1 MKVIIEDVVAK
12 MAGNKEKEL
21 PEGTTIR
28 FEIGSTRLSCT
39 ATEDGLEIY
48 KINDMDTGESRIITI
63 ACLSNKIYIK

>member
-12 MAGNKEKEL
+12 MEGKKEKEL
-21 PEGTTIR
+21 PNDTTIR

-48 KINDMDTGESRIITI
+48 KITDMGTGESRIITI
-63 ACLSNKIYIK
+63 ACFSTKIYIK